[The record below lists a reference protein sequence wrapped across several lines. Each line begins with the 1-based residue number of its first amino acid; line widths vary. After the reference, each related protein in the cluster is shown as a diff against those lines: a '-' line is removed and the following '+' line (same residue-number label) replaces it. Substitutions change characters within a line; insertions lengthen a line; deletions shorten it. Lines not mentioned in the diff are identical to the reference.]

1 MSKLQQ
7 QQTFLSLWSLPTTV
21 VQLGQSRRLQVL
33 GSRLRAWC
41 LLACV
46 VLSLVVSL
54 PSPAQAGLF
63 GNRSEKVI
71 STKELREKLNA
82 GLTGKYSSDT
92 QIVINTLRTALST
105 TDGAENRAQVQDNA
119 RYAMSAYISRYR
131 SDSEANLYSYTT
143 MRTAINTL
151 AGYLNGTTR
160 RVMPQKS
167 KDRVLLELDRA
178 ETALAQGR

>member
-1 MSKLQQ
+1 MSKLPQQ
-7 QQTFLSLWSLPTTV
+7 SFSSLWSSPMGTTPLD
-21 VQLGQSRRLQVL
+21 QPARSRGL

-46 VLSLVVSL
+46 VLSLVTSL
-54 PSPAQAGLF
+54 PSPAQAGL
-63 GNRSEKVI
+63 
-71 STKELREKLNA
+71 
-82 GLTGKYSSDT
+82 TGKYGSDT
-92 QIVINTLRTALST
+92 QVVINTLRTALT
-105 TDGAENRAQVQDNA
+105 LADGAENRAQVQENA

-131 SDSEANLYSYTT
+131 SDSESSLYSYTT

-151 AGYLNGTTR
+151 AGYLNGATR

>member
-1 MSKLQQ
+1 MSKLPQQ
-7 QQTFLSLWSLPTTV
+7 SFSSLWSSPMGTTPLN
-21 VQLGQSRRLQVL
+21 QPARSRGL

-46 VLSLVVSL
+46 VLSLVMSL

-63 GNRSEKVI
+63 GNRSEKVV
-71 STKELREKLNA
+71 STKEMREKLNA
-82 GLTGKYSSDT
+82 GLTGKYGSDT
-92 QIVINTLRTALST
+92 QLVINTLRTALT
-105 TDGAENRAQVQDNA
+105 LVDGAENRAQVQDNA

-131 SDSEANLYSYTT
+131 SDSESSLYSYTT

-151 AGYLNGTTR
+151 AGYLNGATR

-178 ETALAQGR
+178 ETALGQGR